1 MVRLFG
7 WPEVVAE
14 EPSRSR
20 GGEWKDCR
28 GQGICFVVC
37 RAIWLWDLT
46 GFTLPCVKQ
55 LASGKLL
62 YNAESPTQPCTY
74 MCGSFGCTH
83 IWLIHVGWQKPA

>member
-28 GQGICFVVC
+28 GLGICFVAC
-37 RAIWLWDLT
+37 RAIWLWDLME
-46 GFTLPCVKQ
+46 FTLPCVK
-55 LASGKLL
+55 
-62 YNAESPTQPCTY
+62 
-74 MCGSFGCTH
+74 
-83 IWLIHVGWQKPA
+83 